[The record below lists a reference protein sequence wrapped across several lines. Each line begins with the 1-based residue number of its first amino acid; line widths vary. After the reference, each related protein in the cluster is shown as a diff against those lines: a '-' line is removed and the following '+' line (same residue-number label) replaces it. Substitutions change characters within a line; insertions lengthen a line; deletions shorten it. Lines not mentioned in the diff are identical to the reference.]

1 MRLIFAVSLLFVL
14 LFASAFSYAGMYESS
29 QSQGVANQL
38 AMVSCSN
45 PEVVTETTTV
55 TFFGGP
61 KLGWQ
66 KVPVEREKIVCGAIE

>member
-1 MRLIFAVSLLFVL
+1 MRLIFTLSLLFVM
-14 LFASAFSYAGMYESS
+14 LFASAFSYAGMYASS
-29 QSQGVANQL
+29 QSQGVATQL
-38 AMVSCSN
+38 AMDSCAK

-66 KVPVEREKIVCGAIE
+66 KVPVEREKIICGSYE

>member
-1 MRLIFAVSLLFVL
+1 MRLIFTMSLLFVL

-29 QSQGVANQL
+29 QSPAMANQL
-38 AMVSCSN
+38 SMASCPN
-45 PEVVTETTTV
+45 PEVVTETNTV

-66 KVPVEREKIVCGAIE
+66 KVPVQRERIICGLVE

>member
-1 MRLIFAVSLLFVL
+1 MRLIFTMSLLFVM

-29 QSQGVANQL
+29 QTPVAANQL
-38 AMVSCSN
+38 AMASCAH
-45 PEVVTETTTV
+45 PEFVTEISTV

-66 KVPVEREKIVCGAIE
+66 KVPVEREKITCGVIE